1 MLKFVNE
8 IPVYDFDEA
17 CVVFT
22 GLSWSGPVICQV
34 TRSAVLARAG
44 LKNADARH
52 LLAAFQRDRQFF
64 EDIACVL
71 HVRGLDGIIT
81 IDDSHLTEPAFAHW
95 QPHGR
100 SRAATVMHESR
111 VA

>member
-44 LKNADARH
+44 LDHADARH
-52 LLAAFQRDRQFF
+52 VLAAFQRHRQLF

-71 HVRGLDGIIT
+71 HTRGLDGIIT
-81 IDDSHLTEPAFAHW
+81 VDDSHLTETAFARW

-100 SRAATVMHESR
+100 SRATAQLLESR